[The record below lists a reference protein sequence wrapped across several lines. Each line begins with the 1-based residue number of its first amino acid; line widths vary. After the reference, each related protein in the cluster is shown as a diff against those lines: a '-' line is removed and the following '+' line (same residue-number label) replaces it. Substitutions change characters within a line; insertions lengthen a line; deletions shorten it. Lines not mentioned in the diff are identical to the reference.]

1 MVGVN
6 SFKEAFYKRAARI
19 IHGYRKKK
27 GLSGEIFGKR
37 IGVGK
42 STVTGY
48 EQGKIQIPG
57 HTLYLIS
64 RELDFEFAEFD
75 PNIPA
80 ASEIIRK
87 IAEFKRNK
95 QKNKDSGMSVRMDF
109 TRSVSLDQGYIPS
122 SSPTPIRMRLEH
134 EQFLDEYFSGSD
146 PIKRKSL
153 ELLNSITRQYYHYQD
168 MSRSHRALMD
178 RTLEVIFE
186 DKDKDKQK
194 IIVEIRQKYGV

>member
-1 MVGVN
+1 MFDGGA
-6 SFKEAFYKRAARI
+6 FKKAFYERAARL

-27 GLSGEIFGKR
+27 GLSGEVFGER
-37 IGVGK
+37 IGIGK

-64 RELDFEFAEFD
+64 KELDFEFAEFD

-87 IAEFKRNK
+87 IAEFKRKRPQNT
-95 QKNKDSGMSVRMDF
+95 SGADNRIGFVQRDGF
-109 TRSVSLDQGYIPS
+109 DVGHI
-122 SSPTPIRMRLEH
+122 SSPSPAPVRLRTEH
-134 EQFLDEYFSGSD
+134 REFLDEYFSEAD

-153 ELLNSITRQYYHYQD
+153 ELLNSMIRQYYYFQD
-168 MSRSHRALMD
+168 MSRSYRALMD
-178 RTLEVIFE
+178 RSLDVIFE
-186 DKDKDKQK
+186 DKDKSRQK